1 MKSLLILLIFLSC
14 KPQGPEAKWIYGT
27 WYEKLDGG
35 EIDFRKG
42 GKVTWFGKEGTFSFE
57 KNKTTFCV
65 PRCKDGELHIKVD
78 GTTFRTDYDVNKG
91 KPRPASWTM
100 SFENM
105 AEMSKVH
112 TIQGKKTRG
121 LFLSSK
127 RENGGPYKPDGVTRF
142 DNGLFKY
149 NNMTSG
155 GIVNGK
161 LVAGIWW
168 GSNGLALYEKSS
180 GKWKDIAPTGK
191 LDSIGS
197 LFYGRKVIINNFL
210 TGNKFSLDTGKT
222 WKKLP
227 PISDLIGGK
236 IGVNPVLLDKVAFQ
250 LEADLVEDGGDWSKP
265 RAFRLY
271 SVDLSK
277 SKPKWKKVY
286 DFPND
291 FNTNNYLLSL
301 YTSEKVGDIYVF
313 ANPYKT
319 DRPLDRVESRMFRS
333 QDKGVTFEEI
343 GLPELNHIG
352 QVKASDKGVMIVGW
366 KREEGKN
373 TYALGQFNTE
383 TVSWN
388 KIPLAQDIYTWYP
401 YGESVLIYD
410 WGRGLKRLNE
420 DGSLTDFYQ
429 LKGVKENNF
438 QSTSMNILGKEI
450 YLGSL
455 TIFKV
460 K

>member
-1 MKSLLILLIFLSC
+1 
-14 KPQGPEAKWIYGT
+14 
-27 WYEKLDGG
+27 
-35 EIDFRKG
+35 
-42 GKVTWFGKEGTFSFE
+42 
-57 KNKTTFCV
+57 
-65 PRCKDGELHIKVD
+65 
-78 GTTFRTDYDVNKG
+78 
-91 KPRPASWTM
+91 
-100 SFENM
+100 
-105 AEMSKVH
+105 
-112 TIQGKKTRG
+112 
-121 LFLSSK
+121 
-127 RENGGPYKPDGVTRF
+127 
-142 DNGLFKY
+142 
-149 NNMTSG
+149 
-155 GIVNGK
+155 
-161 LVAGIWW
+161 
-168 GSNGLALYEKSS
+168 
-180 GKWKDIAPTGK
+180 
-191 LDSIGS
+191 
-197 LFYGRKVIINNFL
+197 
-210 TGNKFSLDTGKT
+210 
-222 WKKLP
+222 
-227 PISDLIGGK
+227 
-236 IGVNPVLLDKVAFQ
+236 
-250 LEADLVEDGGDWSKP
+250 
-265 RAFRLY
+265 
-271 SVDLSK
+271 
-277 SKPKWKKVY
+277 
-286 DFPND
+286 
-291 FNTNNYLLSL
+291 SL